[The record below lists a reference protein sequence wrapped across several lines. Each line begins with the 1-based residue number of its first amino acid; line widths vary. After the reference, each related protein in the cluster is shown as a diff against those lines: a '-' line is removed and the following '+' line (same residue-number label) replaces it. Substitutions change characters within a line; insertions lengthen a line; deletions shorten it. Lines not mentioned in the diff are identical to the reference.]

1 MVLSESLSH
10 IQKQYNCLLGMP
22 LAYSE
27 IAGSSE
33 VRKVL
38 GVYGVKEMV
47 VRSIYT
53 CSLVPRSLSGLLY

>member
-38 GVYGVKEMV
+38 GVYGVKKW
-47 VRSIYT
+47 
-53 CSLVPRSLSGLLY
+53 